1 MVGRWLVPQI
11 KPSDSDFNRPPGQL
25 DMGPLV
31 FGGVL
36 SGLMYIFAP
45 LVVQR
50 FRLCTSTPG
59 SVGLIA
65 GQGTKMRLV
74 AWCSPKVKRYLHAF

>member
-11 KPSDSDFNRPPGQL
+11 KPSDSDFNRAPGQL
-25 DMGPLV
+25 DMAPLV
-31 FGGVL
+31 FVGVL

-59 SVGLIA
+59 SVCLIA
-65 GQGTKMRLV
+65 GQGTKMPLF
-74 AWCSPKVKRYLHAF
+74 AWCGQK

>member
-1 MVGRWLVPQI
+1 MGRWLVPQI
-11 KPSDSDFNRPPGQL
+11 KPSDNDFNRVPGQL

-65 GQGTKMRLV
+65 GQGTKMPLF
-74 AWCSPKVKRYLHAF
+74 AWCSPKVKRYLHTF